1 MSAESNDER
10 REDRT
15 GLVFAIDNHIVD
27 GETSAELELKRL
39 NKDGWIE
46 LVLTDVTRT
55 EWLAA
60 KPERRQELEELA
72 IGYVEYWGP
81 MVVGQP
87 RLGGTV
93 LGSSEDQERL
103 EAVFSALFPDAD
115 FRTGRTQHVRD
126 AMNVAT
132 AIRYGL
138 NGFITRDGIGEKRGV
153 LDRADAIKAAFND
166 FSIYS
171 PEQAVAVAERMIQRW
186 SVRNEKGR

>member
-1 MSAESNDER
+1 MDDGDQARCQN
-10 REDRT
+10 RT
-15 GLVFAIDNHIVD
+15 GLIFAIDNHIVD
-27 GETSAELELKRL
+27 GETPAELALKRL

-60 KPERRQELEELA
+60 KPERRQQLEELA

-81 MVVGQP
+81 MVLGQS
-87 RLGGTV
+87 RLGGSV

-132 AIRYGL
+132 DIRYGL

-153 LDRADAIKAAFND
+153 LDRADAIKASFND
-166 FSIYS
+166 FSVLS
-171 PEQAVAVAERMIQRW
+171 PEQAVALAERMIQRW
-186 SVRNEKGR
+186 SVRNEMGR